1 MPLEVGVY
9 YKGRVMWVLLL
20 MACELGLEPIWE
32 TPEGEPGKPEFEDS
46 ADTGGSDDLI
56 ANNMV
61 HYQKNSLF
69 ISRRNEWTFPVPDS
83 KR

>member
-1 MPLEVGVY
+1 MPLEIGVY
-9 YKGRVMWVLLL
+9 YGEQVMWVMLL

-46 ADTGGSDDLI
+46 ADTGGSDDFVV
-56 ANNMV
+56 NNIV
-61 HYQKNSLF
+61 HYQGLSLF
-69 ISRRNEWTFPVPDS
+69 ISRRNTWTSLVPDS

>member
-9 YKGRVMWVLLL
+9 YRGRVMWILLL

-46 ADTGGSDDLI
+46 ADTGGSDDFV
-56 ANNMV
+56 ANNIV
-61 HYQKNSLF
+61 HYQTNSLF
-69 ISRRNEWTFPVPDS
+69 ISRRIEWTSPVPDS

>member
-1 MPLEVGVY
+1 
-9 YKGRVMWVLLL
+9 MWVLLL

-46 ADTGGSDDLI
+46 ADTGGSDEFV

-69 ISRRNEWTFPVPDS
+69 ISRRDEWTSPVPDS